1 MLSRSPVKRLLTRKD
16 CGVRNLVVALVLALL
31 AVAWAVWQH
40 SYGGLVVL
48 AVVALAFPLFLWR
61 ARNRT

>member
-1 MLSRSPVKRLLTRKD
+1 M
-16 CGVRNLVVALVLALL
+16 RNLVVATVLALL
-31 AVAWAVWQH
+31 AVAWAIWQH

-48 AVVALAFPLFLWR
+48 AVVTLAFPFFLWR

>member
-1 MLSRSPVKRLLTRKD
+1 MPSRSSVKRLLARKKR
-16 CGVRNLVVALVLALL
+16 GVRNLVVALVLALL

-48 AVVALAFPLFLWR
+48 AVLALAFPFFLWR

>member
-1 MLSRSPVKRLLTRKD
+1 MLSASQLGVAAPRND

-31 AVAWAVWQH
+31 ALAWAVWQH

-61 ARNRT
+61 ARE

>member
-1 MLSRSPVKRLLTRKD
+1 M
-16 CGVRNLVVALVLALL
+16 RNLVVALVLALL

-40 SYGGLVVL
+40 SYGGLVPL
-48 AVVALAFPLFLWR
+48 AVAALAFPLFLWR